1 MNNQIRVSSVRVVD
15 ADGSQAGIL
24 PTYEALQLARQRGL
38 DLVEVA
44 PTAQPPVCRI
54 VDYGKYKYEI
64 GKREKE
70 TRKSQVA
77 QKIKEVKF
85 HTSVDDGDYT
95 TKIRHIREFIGE
107 GHRVKVSLMFRGR
120 EQAHTELGH
129 QLMRKVMKDVEDVA
143 RMDRAPEQMGRF
155 INMMVNPLPAG
166 KKAGGAPAPA
176 IPAAPAAP
184 VPAAPAPR

>member
-15 ADGSQAGIL
+15 NDGNQLGIL
-24 PTYEALQLARQRGL
+24 PTYEALQKARQAGL

-54 VDYGKYKYEI
+54 VDYGKYKFELA
-64 GKREKE
+64 KKEKE
-70 TRKSQVA
+70 ARKSQGN
-77 QKIKEVKF
+77 QKVKEVKF
-85 HTSVDDGDYT
+85 HTSLDDHDYQF
-95 TKIRHIREFIGE
+95 KVRHIREFLGE

-129 QLMRKVMKDVEDVA
+129 QLMRRVMKDVEDVA

-155 INMMVNPLPAG
+155 INMMISPQP
-166 KKAGGAPAPA
+166 GGRKPAPA
-176 IPAAPAAP
+176 AKPAGPGAGPTP
-184 VPAAPAPR
+184 VPTPRP